1 MPKEKPYK
9 GKIAASYTR
18 NSEDI
23 GMSYF
28 VEAQR
33 LLLPS
38 LTIEKAIDNFYRF
51 IGETDFNH
59 DSIYTTYLRMK
70 KEFYNEASEK
80 NC

>member
-9 GKIAASYTR
+9 GKIAAIYKR
-18 NSEDI
+18 NYEDI
-23 GMSYF
+23 GMFYF

-51 IGETDFNH
+51 IGEKDFNH
-59 DSIYTTYLRMK
+59 DSAMTTYSRMK
-70 KEFYNEASEK
+70 KEFYEAAK
-80 NC
+80 KDC

>member
-1 MPKEKPYK
+1 MF
-9 GKIAASYTR
+9 
-18 NSEDI
+18 
-23 GMSYF
+23 YF

-59 DSIYTTYLRMK
+59 DSVYTTYLRMK
-70 KEFYNEASEK
+70 KEFYEAAQK
-80 NC
+80 DC

>member
-9 GKIAASYTR
+9 GKIAAIYKR
-18 NSEDI
+18 NYEDI
-23 GMSYF
+23 GMFYF

-51 IGETDFNH
+51 IGEKDFNH
-59 DSIYTTYLRMK
+59 DSAMTTYSRMK
-70 KEFYNEASEK
+70 KEFYEAAQK

>member
-9 GKIAASYTR
+9 GKIAAIYKR
-18 NSEDI
+18 NYEDI
-23 GMSYF
+23 GMFYF

-38 LTIEKAIDNFYRF
+38 LTIEKAIDNFHRF

-59 DSIYTTYLRMK
+59 DSAMTTYSRMK
-70 KEFYNEASEK
+70 KEFYEAAQK
-80 NC
+80 DC

>member
-9 GKIAASYTR
+9 GKIAAIYKR
-18 NSEDI
+18 NYEDI
-23 GMSYF
+23 AMFYF

-51 IGETDFNH
+51 IGEKDFNH
-59 DSIYTTYLRMK
+59 DSAMTTYSRMK
-70 KEFYNEASEK
+70 KEFYEAAQK
-80 NC
+80 DC

>member
-9 GKIAASYTR
+9 GKIAAIYKR
-18 NSEDI
+18 NYEDI
-23 GMSYF
+23 GMFYF

-51 IGETDFNH
+51 IGEKDFNH
-59 DSIYTTYLRMK
+59 DSAMTTYSRMK
-70 KEFYNEASEK
+70 KEFYEAAQK
-80 NC
+80 DC